1 MLEWRRPRK
10 PSGLTSRG
18 YVGTTASKY
27 GMRLSTKL
35 GLRLLQYL
43 GRVESVYYPPVIRA
57 SGLASFR
64 TDASPEVAEV
74 GKASPAKALA
84 SSDNLSDMAQ

>member
-1 MLEWRRPRK
+1 M
-10 PSGLTSRG
+10 S
-18 YVGTTASKY
+18 
-27 GMRLSTKL
+27 LSTKL

-43 GRVESVYYPPVIRA
+43 GRVESVYYPLAIRA

-64 TDASPEVAEV
+64 IDASLEVAEV